1 MTITDKQLPAN
12 IMLEKWADIGFFW
25 QGALTIAE
33 LPRLAEQAEIDG
45 VLAASVAL
53 AKADGI
59 IWLNYQL
66 SGTLLLQCQRC
77 LEPLS
82 LQAKGQYRLAVLA
95 DEAQT
100 ALIDDADYLLLDELG
115 AGNVHKL
122 PIKQLME
129 DELLLGLPLSPR
141 HDDCQM
147 LINDD
152 DTQEQ
157 EPEDNPFAI
166 LAGLKGKL
174 S

>member
-1 MTITDKQLPAN
+1 MTTTDKQLPAN

-25 QGALTIAE
+25 QGVLTIAE

-82 LQAKGQYRLAVLA
+82 LQTQEQYRLAVLA
-95 DEAQT
+95 DETQT